1 MSTQLEQS
9 RTKSIEQMKQ
19 INLQDL
25 ILKMTDYFEV
35 VDYGKVEVNPEQKAR
50 IAVENKRAAGQLDEL
65 NQLIA
70 A

>member
-9 RTKSIEQMKQ
+9 RTKSIERMKEV
-19 INLQDL
+19 NLQDL
-25 ILKMTDYFEV
+25 IQKMTDYFEV
-35 VDYGKVEVNPEQKAR
+35 VDYGEVEVNPEQKAR